1 MSSAEQTNATS
12 LTEQATDLGHSRG
25 WDHANFVA
33 AYGKQHDRRTPD
45 YPEWLG
51 LDPNAKGISDEERH
65 ARIYQRAE
73 RVAAHNAFGAA
84 WTQGRKWFSQG
95 RYPDG
100 TKIED

>member
-1 MSSAEQTNATS
+1 MSSTEQTDADRLIQEAT
-12 LTEQATDLGHSRG
+12 ELGHSRG

-45 YPEWLG
+45 YPGWLG
-51 LDPNAKGISDEERH
+51 IDPNAEGISYEERR

-73 RVAAHNAFGAA
+73 RVAAHNAFKAA
-84 WTQGRKWFSQG
+84 WSEGRKRFARG